1 MDHKPA
7 REIADKVAAA
17 ILRSGRSKASV
28 ARDAGIPY
36 TTFGRK
42 LDGHVEFTFSE
53 LLRLAEV
60 LGVAPSSLVP
70 AEFRT
75 LAGVA

>member
-1 MDHKPA
+1 MDQTPA
-7 REIADKVAAA
+7 QDIADKVAAA

-28 ARDAGIPY
+28 ARDAGIPN

-70 AEFRT
+70 SEFRA
-75 LAGVA
+75 LAGAA